1 MHYRTGDIAEL
12 MGVTNMGVIY
22 LEKRGILHSDR
33 QENGYRTF
41 ELDEVTKLGIIR
53 SYEKLGFSLEEA
65 LTIIELPEGA
75 VKEILEKRKKEILAQ
90 MDMLQFMEEFSCAEI
105 VGEQGLSKEN
115 AQFVISPAMYYFPV
129 WEDLF
134 SMGSLTREQERQLR
148 RTDVSWISAMP
159 YMRYCS
165 KFSQTD
171 GKWVEVR
178 GNCIQVEH
186 AQAQG
191 VLLNEWVE
199 LVPPRHCLCYYD
211 ETEDLKTTLAKGI
224 AYLEKLGLA
233 WEPEAFLPLTLRY
246 GKELRRRVCV
256 YLPLQEREKMSFSS

>member
-1 MHYRTGDIAEL
+1 MRYRTGDIAEL
-12 MGVTNMGVIY
+12 MGITNMGVIY

-65 LTIIELPEGA
+65 LTIITLPEGE
-75 VKEILEKRKKEILAQ
+75 VKAILERRKKELRAQ

-105 VGEQGLSKEN
+105 VGERELSREN
-115 AQFVISPAMYYFPV
+115 TQFVISPAMYYFPV

-134 SMGSLTREQERQLR
+134 AAGSLNREQERQLR
-148 RTDVSWISAMP
+148 KTDVSWISAMP

-165 KFSQTD
+165 KFSQID
-171 GKWVEVR
+171 GQWEGVR

-186 AQAQG
+186 AQDHE
-191 VLLNEWVE
+191 VFLNEWVE
-199 LVPPRHCLCYYD
+199 LVPPRYCLRYYD
-211 ETEDLKTTLAKGI
+211 ETEDLKAALAKGI

-233 WEPEAFLPLTLRY
+233 WEPEAFLPLSLRY
-246 GKELRRRVCV
+246 RGELRRRVCV
-256 YLPLQEREKMSFSS
+256 YLPLKEGEKSFSS